1 MDCAMFNKASYVLSN
16 SVNSFTWGKDDTI
29 YLFDVSGGTL
39 TNQPLDFGP
48 EGLDIF
54 GNYGGNALGVQ
65 NGNGAGDVALRV
77 SPDGYYMYIYFMFT
91 NGYVGCI
98 SYDCIDI

>member
-1 MDCAMFNKASYVLSN
+1 M
-16 SVNSFTWGKDDTI
+16 
-29 YLFDVSGGTL
+29 
-39 TNQPLDFGP
+39 
-48 EGLDIF
+48 DIF

-98 SYDCIDI
+98 SCDCIDI